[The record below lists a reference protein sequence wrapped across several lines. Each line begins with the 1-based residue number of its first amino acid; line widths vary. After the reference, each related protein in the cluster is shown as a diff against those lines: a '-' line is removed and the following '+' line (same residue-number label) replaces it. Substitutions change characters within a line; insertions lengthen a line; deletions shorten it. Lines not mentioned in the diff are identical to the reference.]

1 MSVELEALEALD
13 ISEWAP
19 TRDEIWA
26 LPGYHVDSLH
36 PEVTRRL
43 TKSIDGLSRGR
54 RPVTAVVLGERGS
67 GKTHL
72 LSWVR
77 EQVQAK
83 NGYFFLLKPVAG
95 TSAWESAVGD
105 TFSGLLRGSPG
116 GLSQLSRLLAVIAD
130 AAGLG
135 SVIRDATSGRGELTR
150 ERLEEFLAGL
160 RSLDLEVGIS
170 ASDTARALVLLAS
183 TGPTIQIGHGFFLRP
198 EAHDAQ
204 RADWGISGPRP
215 WQLVL
220 RDLTHLIALAGPIVF
235 AFDQLDS
242 LAHESTVALA
252 SRGGAR
258 ESSTARR
265 MRDDIATTLMELRD
279 ESRRTLIV
287 VACQT
292 DTWKMISRSTLLSSR
307 DRFEVLP
314 ELGAIP
320 NLKTATAIV
329 SSRFAHGYAS
339 RGFTPHYPTW
349 PITPTA
355 LRQARQRYT
364 ARQLLIRV
372 NDHVTSCIENRR
384 VTEMTTLTEPA
395 PPTPPPAAAPQ
406 AGAELTAA
414 FEQLR
419 EAADDQPLL
428 EQVQNDAMPKLLS
441 AGLRSLVLELG
452 GSPHRFAIEED
463 FGASAELHAR
473 LLLTL
478 DEKTEQEVHW
488 SFRAIAATHHTSFQ
502 NQLKR
507 AMTAAGLAEGL
518 PSRRLVVLRNSGF
531 PRGRV
536 TDELKAEFER
546 QGGEA
551 LPVTASDLRTLA
563 ALRAMFEQRLPGL
576 HQWVREQKP
585 ATRLEIFQFAL
596 ASIRENLGERD
607 NSTGLT
613 PTDHDAILVGETQ
626 RGRRPFTVEL
636 GTLRKHTIVIGS
648 TGSGKT
654 VLVRHLIEQCALRGV
669 PVVVVD
675 PNDDLATL
683 GDPWPAPPKGWGEA
697 QERDARRYFSETDV
711 VVWTPGLRNGRP
723 LTFHPLPDFGPSL
736 GNLDELSRLIKTT
749 VSSLEAPAGVTG
761 GPQRRTQQR
770 SILNRA
776 LEYYAKTGG
785 RTLDDLLDVLNEPP
799 DGVADSADRSRLA
812 KNMAATLDAARDTDP
827 LLDESGTH
835 VDAAALLTPTAGKTA
850 RISVIN
856 LVGVPQPQRP
866 GFVSRLQATLFS
878 HFKANPVRDQPL
890 GGLLVL
896 DEAQIFVPATG
907 SSASGEITK
916 TLIAQVRKYGLGML
930 LATQMPKGLHNSVPG
945 NTTSQFIGRLTA
957 PVQRAAADQMAA
969 ARGSTFDNISRLE
982 PGVFF
987 GATEG
992 TSFSKI
998 EVPWCLSHHRDA
1010 LSEDEV
1016 LQRAQR
1022 HPDGGTRPMP

>member
-13 ISEWAP
+13 TSEWAP

-43 TKSIDGLSRGR
+43 SKSIDGLSRGR

-105 TFSGLLRGSPG
+105 ICSGLLRRSSDGA
-116 GLSQLSRLLAVIAD
+116 SQLTRLLTVIAD
-130 AAGLG
+130 SAGLDPAARAA
-135 SVIRDATSGRGELTR
+135 ISGRGKLTR

-183 TGPTIQIGHGFFLRP
+183 AGPAAQIGHGFLIRP
-198 EAHDAQ
+198 EAQDAQ
-204 RADWGISGPRP
+204 RAEWGIGGPRA

-220 RDLTHLIALAGPIVF
+220 RDLTHLIALGGPIVF

-242 LAHESTVALA
+242 LAHESTAALG
-252 SRGGAR
+252 SRTGTR

-292 DTWKMISRSTLLSSR
+292 DTWEMIARSTLLSSR

-320 NLKTATAIV
+320 DLKTATAIV
-329 SSRFAHGYAS
+329 SSRFGPGYAS
-339 RGFTPHYPTW
+339 RGFTPRYPTW
-349 PITPTA
+349 PITETA
-355 LRQARQRYT
+355 LAQARKRYT

-372 NDHVTSCIENRR
+372 NDHVTSCVENQR
-384 VTEMTTLTEPA
+384 VTELTALAESA
-395 PPTPPPAAAPQ
+395 PPPPPPAAAPDDTPD
-406 AGAELTAA
+406 LTAT

-419 EAADDQPLL
+419 EAADDQLL
-428 EQVQNDAMPKLLS
+428 VERTQNDAMPKLLS

-452 GSPHRFAIEED
+452 GSPHRFTVEED
-463 FGASAELHAR
+463 FGTSAELHAR
-473 LLLTL
+473 LRLTI
-478 DEKTEQEVHW
+478 DERTEREFHW
-488 SFRAIAATHHTSFQ
+488 AFRAIAATHHTSFQ

-518 PSRRLVVLRNSGF
+518 PSRRLFILRNSGF

-536 TDELKAEFER
+536 TEELKAEFER
-546 QGGEA
+546 RGGEA
-551 LPVTASDLRTLA
+551 LPVTASDMRTLA
-563 ALRAMFEQRLPGL
+563 ALRVMFERRPQGL
-576 HQWVREQKP
+576 HHWLRERKP
-585 ATRLEIFQFAL
+585 ASSLEIFRIVL
-596 ASIRENLGERD
+596 VGVRENSGEHD
-607 NSTGLT
+607 SGGPA

-626 RGRRPFTVEL
+626 RGRRPFTIPLE
-636 GTLRKHTIVIGS
+636 TLRKHAIVIGS

-669 PVVVVD
+669 SVVVVD

-683 GDPWPAPPKGWGEA
+683 GDSWPTPPKGWGEA
-697 QERDARRYFSETDV
+697 QERDARRYFSETEV
-711 VVWTPGLRNGRP
+711 VVWTPGLRSGRP

-736 GNLDELSRLIKTT
+736 GNLDDLRRLIKTT
-749 VSSLEAPAGVTG
+749 VASLETPAGVTG

-770 SILNRA
+770 SILSRA

-785 RTLDDLLDVLNEPP
+785 RTLDDLLDLLNEPP
-799 DGVADSADRSRLA
+799 DGVADSPDRSRLA

-827 LLDESGTH
+827 LLDESGAH
-835 VDAAALLTPTAGKTA
+835 VDPAALLTASAGKTA

-856 LVGVPQPQRP
+856 LVGVPHTQRP
-866 GFVSRLQATLFS
+866 DFVSRLEAALFG
-878 HFKANPVRDQPL
+878 HFKANPVRDRPL

-907 SSASGEITK
+907 STPSGEITK

-945 NTTSQFIGRLTA
+945 NTTTQLIGKLTA
-957 PVQRAAADQMAA
+957 PVQKAAADQMAA
-969 ARGSTFDNISRLE
+969 ARGSTLDNISRLE

-998 EVPWCLSHHRDA
+998 EVPLCLSHHRDA
-1010 LSEDEV
+1010 LSEEEV
-1016 LQRAQR
+1016 LQRAR
-1022 HPDGGTRPMP
+1022 R